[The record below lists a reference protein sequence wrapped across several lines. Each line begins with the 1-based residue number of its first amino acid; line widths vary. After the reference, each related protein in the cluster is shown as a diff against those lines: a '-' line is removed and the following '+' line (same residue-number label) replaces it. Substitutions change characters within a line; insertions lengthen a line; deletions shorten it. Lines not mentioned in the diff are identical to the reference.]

1 LDPWLPLKL
10 ILPLASRAVNH
21 KTEKTPGTFFRLQE
35 PTEILREAMR
45 KTFKDPGFPGAYRE
59 ATGDDATPVMPEE
72 LQRIVTEAPRDREV
86 VALFNK
92 MAGPQPL
99 PER

>member
-1 LDPWLPLKL
+1 M
-10 ILPLASRAVNH
+10 ILP
-21 KTEKTPGTFFRLQE
+21 PGTPKE

-45 KTFKDPGFPGAYRE
+45 KTFRNPGFLGAYRK

-72 LQRIVTEAPRDREV
+72 LQRIVTEAPRDREI

-92 MAGPQPL
+92 IAGGDPL